1 MVTAWCMC
9 CVYKVKVF
17 RKQNCRRFEEGQSNM
32 VGCKTNMLKQCI
44 IVWVFGRIAL
54 SMMIGRAGGWMEW
67 SGAVKGRA
75 NRSILD
81 CSNMMTVLC
90 V

>member
-1 MVTAWCMC
+1 
-9 CVYKVKVF
+9 
-17 RKQNCRRFEEGQSNM
+17 
-32 VGCKTNMLKQCI
+32 MLESSLVVCEDP
-44 IVWVFGRIAL
+44 F

-75 NRSILD
+75 GVGVGVWGGGGARGGEGSDHRPILD
-81 CSNMMTVLC
+81 CSNAMTVLC